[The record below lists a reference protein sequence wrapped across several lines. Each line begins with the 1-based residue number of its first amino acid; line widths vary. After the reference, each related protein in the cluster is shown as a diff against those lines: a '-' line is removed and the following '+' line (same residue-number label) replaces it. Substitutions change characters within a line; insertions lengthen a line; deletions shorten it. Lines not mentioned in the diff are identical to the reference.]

1 MKQEEFQL
9 LADFRARLRL
19 FSAFSEQQS
28 AALGLT
34 AQQYQALLAIKG
46 KPATEV
52 VTITEL
58 AQSLAIKHNS
68 AVGMVDRLE
77 REGFV
82 TREPSLEDR
91 RRVQVK
97 LTAQGE
103 KVFRRLAIAH
113 RIELHRISAEF
124 LRDFKYF
131 SKPVRR
137 IKGS

>member
-1 MKQEEFQL
+1 MKQAEFQL
-9 LADFRARLRL
+9 LADFCARLRQ
-19 FSAFSEQQS
+19 FHAFSEQES

-46 KPATEV
+46 QSATEV

-58 AQSLAIKHNS
+58 AQAMTIKHNS

-82 TREPSLEDR
+82 TREPSQQDR
-91 RRVQVK
+91 RRVGVK
-97 LTAQGE
+97 LTPQGK
-103 KVFRRLAIAH
+103 KVFKRLAVAH

-124 LRDFKYF
+124 LRDFKFF
-131 SKPVRR
+131 SKPVQR
-137 IKGS
+137 I